1 MTGTRTCETGK
12 LYEVCQR
19 QTKQKQKGAL
29 ACARTRIPRQK
40 ITSKVFF
47 FIMLLGSGSGD
58 GQMHLNIYI
67 CYGTPN
73 TQLRV
78 PSDIRPPL
86 APRPCHARP
95 TRQPSVSPTKYL
107 QPCPTRRAGGVERRP
122 PGDGSLT
129 PRGGGE

>member
-67 CYGTPN
+67 YLIKLKSKTSN
-73 TQLRV
+73 DSYQLV
-78 PSDIRPPL
+78 DFNM
-86 APRPCHARP
+86 
-95 TRQPSVSPTKYL
+95 
-107 QPCPTRRAGGVERRP
+107 
-122 PGDGSLT
+122 
-129 PRGGGE
+129 